1 MLKGVI
7 TEVEHLKKYNATRLT
22 INSKHLV
29 YIKQLVEYLQG
40 VPVQAHGEWKN
51 SPKGRYFLASSLNVV
66 KDKTKGNSIYSAIGA
81 MTDKEIKKADEL
93 SQIISLLV
101 KIGQKKNARKVLKV
115 RNTSSELINNPHIL
129 ALKNTINFKTAE
141 FLHNSL
147 YCPNTI
153 ERVESAIAEVL
164 DIAYKS
170 GKPCL
175 AEQELITKVCDI
187 LKTRDGIA
195 EMVKSARSSVVVKDG
210 NLYYIPK
217 IHYFKTQTLKTMSSQ
232 NVPSLTD
239 EALLSNRFTAVIGG
253 AGTGK
258 TTLIK
263 SLKQLHNNI
272 VCALTGKASQLI
284 SADTPTLHKLLGY
297 GKGGFSVRHIDCYM
311 LIVDEASM
319 MDWYIAYHLFCV
331 LKGPQHIILSGDPQ
345 QLPPI
350 HGGSAFKEI
359 LEVMHEDAIVRLE
372 KAYRFLNGKNNI
384 ITIRKENTSDIINA
398 VLALSISL
406 KREKT
411 NFQIITPV
419 KSNIIGTFKLNQI
432 LQSRLNPHGKVLV
445 EDLRAGDKVIVTK
458 NCYDKEFEV
467 KNGMIG
473 TLMDAEDN
481 KFYIHVHDIDRT
493 LDFMRSEFELAYA
506 LTVHKAQGSQWDYVI
521 FVDVEKI
528 YPDFVTAELKHTGLT
543 RGRIETYHIT
553 L

>member
-1 MLKGVI
+1 MLKGII
-7 TEVEHLKKYNATRLT
+7 TEIEQLKKYNATRLT

-40 VPVQAHGEWKN
+40 VHVQAHGEWKN
-51 SPKGRYFLASSLNVV
+51 SPKGRYFLANSLSVIE
-66 KDKTKGNSIYSAIGA
+66 DKTKGNSIYSAIGA
-81 MTDKEIKKADEL
+81 MTDREIKKAGEL

-101 KIGQKKNARKVLKV
+101 KIGQKKNARKVLSV
-115 RNTSSELINNPHIL
+115 RNTSSELISNPHIL
-129 ALKNTINFKTAE
+129 ALKNIINFKTAE

-153 ERVESAIAEVL
+153 ERVESAITETL
-164 DIAYKS
+164 DIAHKS
-170 GKPCL
+170 GKHCL
-175 AEQELITKVCDI
+175 TEQELIDKVCDI

-195 EMVKSARSSVVVKDG
+195 EIVKSARSSIVIRD

-217 IHYFKTQTLKTMSSQ
+217 IHHFKTQTLKVISSQ

-239 EALLSNRFTAVIGG
+239 EALLSNRFTALVGG

-263 SLKQLHNNI
+263 ELKQSHNAAI
-272 VCALTGKASQLI
+272 AICALTGKASQLI

-297 GKGGFSVRHIDCYM
+297 GKGGFSVRQLDCDM

-350 HGGSAFKEI
+350 HGGSVFREI
-359 LEVMHEDAIVRLE
+359 LEVIPKITLE
-372 KAYRFLNGKNNI
+372 KAHRFVDCTNNI
-384 ITIRKENTSDIINA
+384 IKIKKENTKDIIFTVLTLA
-398 VLALSISL
+398 VSFSKKKA
-406 KREKT
+406 

-432 LQSRLNPHGKVLV
+432 LQSRLNPYGKVLV

-473 TLMDAEDN
+473 TLTDAEDN

-506 LTVHKAQGSQWDYVI
+506 LTAHKAQGSQWDYAI

-543 RGRIETYHIT
+543 RGRIKTYHIT